1 MSTRRS
7 LQRRMV
13 LIAAVWIT
21 MLLGVGG
28 LALVQVLDDTL
39 TASFDEQLA
48 NNLNAM
54 INAAELDEVGDVR
67 LLRPLGDQ
75 RFAEPYS
82 GLYWQVSGG
91 GHAPFPSRSLWDR
104 QLALPLGNQDCR
116 TPCKFE
122 STQFPSE
129 TLRVIARSVR
139 LPGAAQPFLFQV
151 AQSSRDLDRQ
161 KARTRTVV
169 GWSLGVLGIGLIVM
183 VGLQSIYGL
192 APLRRVSKAIAAIR
206 SGEARRV
213 EAQFPVEVEP
223 LVAEINELL
232 AHGEAQSEAARRHA
246 GNLAHALKTP
256 MSVLIGEAR
265 GRDDPLARTIEA
277 QVQVMRRHVDH
288 QLARARAAGR
298 RAAST
303 ARTPVWPSLEA
314 IARTVG
320 RIHQGKVLID
330 LAGDREASFRG
341 EQQDLEEMLGNLI
354 DNAALHGGGR
364 VFITVEANADQ
375 VRVLVEDDGKGIAP
389 EQRSRLFERGERLD
403 TDKPG
408 TGLGLAIVKD
418 VAELYGGSVA
428 LDSSE
433 DLGGLLVTLTLPLAA
448 RAGVRPAPPDGG
460 VSPRR

>member
-1 MSTRRS
+1 
-7 LQRRMV
+7 MV

-104 QLALPLGNQDCR
+104 QLALPPGNQDCR

-330 LAGDREASFRG
+330 LAGDREAAFRG

-364 VFITVEANADQ
+364 VFITLEADADQ

-389 EQRSRLFERGERLD
+389 DQRSRLFERGERLD

-408 TGLGLAIVKD
+408 TGLGLAIIKD
-418 VAELYGGSVA
+418 VAELYGGNVA
-428 LDSSE
+428 IDSSE
-433 DLGGLLVTLTLPLAA
+433 DLGGLLVTLNLPRAA
-448 RAGVRPAPPDGG
+448 
-460 VSPRR
+460 

>member
-1 MSTRRS
+1 MVSTRRS

-28 LALVQVLDDTL
+28 LALVQVLDETL

-104 QLALPLGNQDCR
+104 QLALPPGNQDCR

-183 VGLQSIYGL
+183 VGIQSIYGL

-364 VFITVEANADQ
+364 VFITVEADADQ
-375 VRVLVEDDGKGIAP
+375 VWVLVEDDGKGIAP
-389 EQRSRLFERGERLD
+389 DQRSRLFERGERLD

-433 DLGGLLVTLTLPLAA
+433 DLGGLLMTLTLPLVA
-448 RAGVRPAPPDGG
+448 
-460 VSPRR
+460 

>member
-1 MSTRRS
+1 
-7 LQRRMV
+7 MV

-28 LALVQVLDDTL
+28 LALVQVLDETL

-104 QLALPLGNQDCR
+104 QLALPPGNQDCR

-288 QLARARAAGR
+288 QLARARARAAGR

-364 VFITVEANADQ
+364 VFITVEADADQ

-389 EQRSRLFERGERLD
+389 DQRSRLFERGERLD

-433 DLGGLLVTLTLPLAA
+433 DLGGLLVTLTLPLVA
-448 RAGVRPAPPDGG
+448 
-460 VSPRR
+460 